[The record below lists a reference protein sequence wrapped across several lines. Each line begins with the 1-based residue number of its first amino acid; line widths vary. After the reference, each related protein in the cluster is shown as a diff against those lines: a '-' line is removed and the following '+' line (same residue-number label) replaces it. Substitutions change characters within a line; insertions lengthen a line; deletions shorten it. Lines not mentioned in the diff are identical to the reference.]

1 MVALYVTITSSSQVG
16 CVIFPLPISVKNIL
30 HLGFLRWRLCC
41 LREASSRINVFFPSY
56 RRYGGKQQSQSITQ
70 PVRLLMKRF
79 IVNKLKAAYWRVQ
92 LVYTAEGDKRFAI
105 CTDLDDARLI
115 ADD

>member
-1 MVALYVTITSSSQVG
+1 
-16 CVIFPLPISVKNIL
+16 
-30 HLGFLRWRLCC
+30 
-41 LREASSRINVFFPSY
+41 
-56 RRYGGKQQSQSITQ
+56 
-70 PVRLLMKRF
+70 MKRF